1 MLYPPSVKWYNQKKQ
16 DMLRS
21 AAHPRWSNPS
31 LQEEPCYRFSGWRK
45 AASVPVSSAGAET
58 ILLGGNNMAKRSHN
72 EVQESLQELTRIF
85 RPKDPRKFVKDY
97 IRKYRITG
105 GYEDEL
111 TTLVEREMVKLNSP
125 AS

>member
-1 MLYPPSVKWYNQKKQ
+1 
-16 DMLRS
+16 
-21 AAHPRWSNPS
+21 
-31 LQEEPCYRFSGWRK
+31 
-45 AASVPVSSAGAET
+45 
-58 ILLGGNNMAKRSHN
+58 MAKRGHN

-111 TTLVEREMVKLNSP
+111 TVIVERELMRINSS

>member
-1 MLYPPSVKWYNQKKQ
+1 
-16 DMLRS
+16 
-21 AAHPRWSNPS
+21 
-31 LQEEPCYRFSGWRK
+31 
-45 AASVPVSSAGAET
+45 
-58 ILLGGNNMAKRSHN
+58 MAKRSHN
-72 EVQESLQELTRIF
+72 EVQESLRELTRIF

-111 TTLVEREMVKLNSP
+111 TMLVERELVKLNSS